1 MREKIPEVHNTVQT
15 CVGKENSN
23 TYLSF
28 FFFFTFLV
36 LNLDEVSSLNL
47 TKSIYKRVL
56 NEREIVNFD
65 FQNTGLLS
73 LE

>member
-1 MREKIPEVHNTVQT
+1 MREKIPEVHNTSQT

-23 TYLSF
+23 IYF
-28 FFFFTFLV
+28 FFFFTFFV

-56 NEREIVNFD
+56 NKREIVNFD
-65 FQNTGLLS
+65 FQNTGL
-73 LE
+73 

>member
-1 MREKIPEVHNTVQT
+1 MRRDREFK
-15 CVGKENSN
+15 
-23 TYLSF
+23 YF
-28 FFFFTFLV
+28 FILFFFTFLV

-47 TKSIYKRVL
+47 TKSVYKRVL

>member
-1 MREKIPEVHNTVQT
+1 MREKIPEVHNTSQT

-23 TYLSF
+23 IF

-47 TKSIYKRVL
+47 TKSVYKRVL
-56 NEREIVNFD
+56 KEREIVNFD
-65 FQNTGLLS
+65 FQNTGL
-73 LE
+73 

>member
-1 MREKIPEVHNTVQT
+1 MREKIPEVHNTSQT
-15 CVGKENSN
+15 CIGKENSN
-23 TYLSF
+23 IF

-47 TKSIYKRVL
+47 TKSVYKRVF

-65 FQNTGLLS
+65 FQNTGL
-73 LE
+73 

>member
-1 MREKIPEVHNTVQT
+1 MRREREFK
-15 CVGKENSN
+15 
-23 TYLSF
+23 YFLF
-28 FFFFTFLV
+28 FFSFLV

-47 TKSIYKRVL
+47 TKSIYKKVL

>member
-1 MREKIPEVHNTVQT
+1 MREKIPEVHNTSQT
-15 CVGKENSN
+15 CIGKENSN
-23 TYLSF
+23 IFF

-47 TKSIYKRVL
+47 TKSVYKRVF

-65 FQNTGLLS
+65 FQNTGL
-73 LE
+73 

>member
-23 TYLSF
+23 IF
-28 FFFFTFLV
+28 FFFSFLV

-47 TKSIYKRVL
+47 TKSVYKRVL

-65 FQNTGLLS
+65 FQNTGL
-73 LE
+73 

>member
-23 TYLSF
+23 IFY
-28 FFFFTFLV
+28 FFFTFLV

-65 FQNTGLLS
+65 FQNTGL
-73 LE
+73 

>member
-1 MREKIPEVHNTVQT
+1 MRRDRKF
-15 CVGKENSN
+15 K
-23 TYLSF
+23 YF
-28 FFFFTFLV
+28 FFFLTFLV

-47 TKSIYKRVL
+47 TKSIYKRVV

>member
-15 CVGKENSN
+15 CVGTENSN
-23 TYLSF
+23 T
-28 FFFFTFLV
+28 FFFTFLV

-47 TKSIYKRVL
+47 TKSVYKRVL

>member
-1 MREKIPEVHNTVQT
+1 MREKIPEVHHTVQT

-23 TYLSF
+23 IFF

-47 TKSIYKRVL
+47 TKSIYKRVI

-65 FQNTGLLS
+65 VQNTGL
-73 LE
+73 

>member
-15 CVGKENSN
+15 CVGTENSN
-23 TYLSF
+23 TFYC
-28 FFFFTFLV
+28 FTFLV

>member
-15 CVGKENSN
+15 CVGTENSN
-23 TYLSF
+23 TFFF

-65 FQNTGLLS
+65 FQNTGL
-73 LE
+73 

>member
-15 CVGKENSN
+15 CVGTENSN
-23 TYLSF
+23 TF
-28 FFFFTFLV
+28 FFLTFLV

-47 TKSIYKRVL
+47 TKSIYKRVI

-65 FQNTGLLS
+65 FQNTGL
-73 LE
+73 

>member
-1 MREKIPEVHNTVQT
+1 MRREREFK
-15 CVGKENSN
+15 
-23 TYLSF
+23 YLFF

-47 TKSIYKRVL
+47 TKSVYKRVL

-65 FQNTGLLS
+65 FQNTGL
-73 LE
+73 

>member
-23 TYLSF
+23 T

-47 TKSIYKRVL
+47 TKSVYKKVL

>member
-1 MREKIPEVHNTVQT
+1 MREKIPEVRNTVQT
-15 CVGKENSN
+15 CVGTENSN
-23 TYLSF
+23 TF
-28 FFFFTFLV
+28 FLFFFTFLV

-65 FQNTGLLS
+65 FQNTGL
-73 LE
+73 